1 MLYLY
6 TLSFLRTERE
16 TFKKR
21 VNKFKPIQ
29 LQMLLFKTIVVFK
42 DIHESTQ
49 GLMGH
54 TTGAVCCGLRLVC
67 PQRIFEYLNIPAYK
81 LNSENLGH

>member
-1 MLYLY
+1 
-6 TLSFLRTERE
+6 
-16 TFKKR
+16 
-21 VNKFKPIQ
+21 
-29 LQMLLFKTIVVFK
+29 MLLFKTIVVFK

-81 LNSENLGH
+81 LNSENLGHWVKCK